1 MAMDG
6 RTLAGQHEPTPSAV
20 LGRLLSER
28 IRSEADR
35 LKADFNRAAPDRIR
49 WCMLDDLLP
58 ESVMMAA
65 FSKMPALADMV
76 RVKSPMERKF
86 VCANLQKLSSTLV
99 DIVMAFT
106 DTDVVESIGDI
117 VGAPRLEAD
126 LNLYNGG
133 ITVMLPGDFMCPHLD
148 NSHDRARRR
157 RREIVLLYYITPCW
171 LPDYEGNL
179 ELWDLTR
186 KERQTVVQFCSNRL
200 VLLETTNA
208 SWHAIPP
215 IAGPLP
221 RLSVTSYLY
230 APETEVSP
238 VRLTRFASWPGQPFQ
253 NLLFN
258 TQFYL
263 RTAASRVIG
272 RSVGNRHV
280 YDPDGGTATPA
291 DPHRSS

>member
-1 MAMDG
+1 
-6 RTLAGQHEPTPSAV
+6 
-20 LGRLLSER
+20 
-28 IRSEADR
+28 
-35 LKADFNRAAPDRIR
+35 
-49 WCMLDDLLP
+49 
-58 ESVMMAA
+58 MMAA

-230 APETEVSP
+230 APETEVLTGPFNPLCVMAGTAIPEP
-238 VRLTRFASWPGQPFQ
+238 VVQHAV
-253 NLLFN
+253 LLADCGFESD
-258 TQFYL
+258 
-263 RTAASRVIG
+263 RPIG
-272 RSVGNRHV
+272 RQPSCL
-280 YDPDGGTATPA
+280 
-291 DPHRSS
+291 